1 MFLSL
6 FFSLIT
12 NAVISTFGFNS
23 LAPKCE
29 LQIMNLTGYDF
40 LRLENRRFGDL
51 CVRKT
56 SFIEK
61 SQKQNQ
67 YFLKLSSLLVRD
79 YWYSF
84 YLDEVQNKT
93 MFIAFDSKQPVIKYI
108 VEIKRKDFENVKTF
122 YNSLQ
127 I

>member
-12 NAVISTFGFNS
+12 NSVISTFGWKS
-23 LAPKCE
+23 LSPRCE
-29 LQIMNLTGYDF
+29 LQIINLTGYDF
-40 LRLENRRFGDL
+40 LRMENRQFGDL

-61 SQKQNQ
+61 DQKQNQ

-84 YLDEVQNKT
+84 YLDEIQNKT
-93 MFIAFDSKQPVIKYI
+93 MFFAFDSNQPIIKYI
-108 VEIKRKDFENVKTF
+108 VDITPEDFKNVKTF